1 MSRRVVVREG
11 RPRKFFLPHSLLL
24 VKVAILYVA
33 IIVQSGLTHANV
45 LLVLFVEILEV
56 VVNLRHVHST
66 ERGLPRH
73 LSVSIRGNRRV
84 LVGILAGI
92 GLQKGLLVHISL
104 IQIFL
109 LLVFSEKR
117 ADILVFLV

>member
-11 RPRKFFLPHSLLL
+11 RPRKFFLPQSLLL

-33 IIVQSGLTHANV
+33 IIVQSGLTHAYV

-56 VVNLRHVHST
+56 VVNLRHGLST

-73 LSVSIRGNRRV
+73 LSVSIGGNRRV